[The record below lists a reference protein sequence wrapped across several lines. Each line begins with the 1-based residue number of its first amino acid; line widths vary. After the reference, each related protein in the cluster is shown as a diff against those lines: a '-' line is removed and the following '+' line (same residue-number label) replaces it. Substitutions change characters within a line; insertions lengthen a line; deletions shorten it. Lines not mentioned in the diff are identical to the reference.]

1 MLQQQAY
8 ALAYLATRGKGS
20 LYFLGYCMLVDLFY
34 QLFMKKCE
42 RKFWLKLKKNIVKSD
57 FQTAT
62 LIIITMLSCSLHIY
76 A

>member
-42 RKFWLKLKKNIVKSD
+42 RKF
-57 FQTAT
+57 
-62 LIIITMLSCSLHIY
+62 
-76 A
+76 